1 MDVSKFMYTEQVF
14 NCIRQLI
21 ESLNPQTLSED
32 AQVAYRNLVQSL
44 KEYDNAAK
52 KFQETRESLYRMM
65 KK

>member
-1 MDVSKFMYTEQVF
+1 MYTEQVF
-14 NCIRQLI
+14 NSARLLV
-21 ESLNPQTLSED
+21 ESLNSQTLSKD
-32 AQVAYRNLVQSL
+32 AQTAYRNLVQSL

>member
-1 MDVSKFMYTEQVF
+1 MYTEQSF
-14 NCIRQLI
+14 NSARLLV
-21 ESLNPQTLSED
+21 ESLNSQTLSED
-32 AQVAYRNLVQSL
+32 AQTAYRNLVQSL